1 MGVNCVLSLPRRHRQ
16 TLRRLLNQRSRTRQL
31 ALWTT
36 SCASTRPTGRPSDS
50 APRLPRRLNGN

>member
-31 ALWTT
+31 
-36 SCASTRPTGRPSDS
+36 
-50 APRLPRRLNGN
+50 